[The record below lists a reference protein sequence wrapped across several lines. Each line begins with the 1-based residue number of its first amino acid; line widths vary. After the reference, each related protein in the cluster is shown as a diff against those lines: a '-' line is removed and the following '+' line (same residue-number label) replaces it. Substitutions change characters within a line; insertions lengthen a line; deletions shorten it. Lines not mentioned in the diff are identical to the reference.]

1 MAISPIEIRNSRML
15 FSNEAIGLL
24 ILASILCD
32 NGRTTRLNIIAVNS
46 GAKKPFAF
54 ANPRNRKYID
64 NIVAVI

>member
-46 GAKKPFAF
+46 GAK
-54 ANPRNRKYID
+54 
-64 NIVAVI
+64 